1 MNTAAVERATQR
13 VVIMTTETDKQVFV
27 RRAREYGVSVGELV
41 RTAVKAYQPAAEPDA
56 DLARLA
62 RQAERAGG
70 RLLQQLDEA
79 DAHHEAV
86 FSEIAA
92 IRADAARQVAAIRK
106 QRA

>member
-1 MNTAAVERATQR
+1 MNTAAVERATER

-41 RTAVKAYQPAAEPDA
+41 RTAVKAYQPSPEPDA
-56 DLARLA
+56 DLTRLA

-79 DAHHEAV
+79 QAHHEAV
-86 FSEIAA
+86 FGEIAA
-92 IRADAARQVAAIRK
+92 IRAEAARQIAAIR
-106 QRA
+106 RGA

>member
-1 MNTAAVERATQR
+1 MNTAVAERATER
-13 VVIMTTETDKQVFV
+13 VVIMTTQTDKRVFV
-27 RRAREYGVSVGELV
+27 QRAREYGVSVGELV

-70 RLLQQLDEA
+70 KLLRQLDA
-79 DAHHEAV
+79 AGAHHDAV

-92 IRADAARQVAAIRK
+92 IRADAARQVAAIRN
-106 QRA
+106 QRG